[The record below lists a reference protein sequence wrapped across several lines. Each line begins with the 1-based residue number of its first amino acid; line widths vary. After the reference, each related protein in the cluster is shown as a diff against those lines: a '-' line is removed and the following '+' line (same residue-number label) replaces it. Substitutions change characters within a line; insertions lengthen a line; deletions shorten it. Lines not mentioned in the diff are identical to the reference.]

1 MIARRRRALRA
12 VPRLTPLTPATVA
25 RSRSTAS
32 HRAAPVAIGGR
43 QVLDVEG
50 QALSADQSR
59 KIAAACS
66 AGKAGATRV
75 FSGANGETSN
85 VEMKKVFGPD
95 GSMSSA
101 EEMAAA
107 AAEVKRCLR
116 QLGSLKSVW
125 ISGRVGRQASRMGR
139 YERNTALP
147 NINSCPV
154 FTQVPVAKE
163 PAATF
168 AARSA
173 ALMDPEATIDPELL
187 TASITHLFKGR
198 NGKWFV
204 GKTER
209 MEIGKSSGWLRTSEV
224 ANSPLGLEWQ
234 WSTSDGGWDVDS
246 AIALTP
252 IRTEAEQAKEDA
264 GEAKE
269 TAAAAE
275 AAAVA
280 PPAPPAAEA
289 AAKEE
294 EEEED
299 DDDAM
304 PSIDAVLDEAEGDA
318 DEADGVAGAKTL
330 GSAQTLVFTEC
341 NNCKYTIDG
350 PFVTKIYIAQCT
362 DLTLVLP
369 PTLKILAST
378 VEAFRSSRINLV
390 VGTPVGTMQIEQCAD
405 VNIVYHEEAWTKDT
419 QVVWAGVK
427 HLIVRYGKQPGDDG
441 FGDSGVGAAE
451 EEITTRKGALKAKKA
466 AKKNDPRRHMVRRV
480 RWCWVA
486 PSLHAGSHLRLAL
499 PLRSSPLPSPP
510 GAPRTDH
517 RGLRDRSFARR
528 DAQRRALAVP
538 DQARPR
544 SLRIDEDRP
553 PRKRLSVDEEGR
565 TELRPRPGGQCRKD
579 REEDGDYDQAGRR
592 VYRSA
597 GQAERAVPV
606 RQRAEVQEVLPRVR
620 AA

>member
-1 MIARRRRALRA
+1 MLRGAAR
-12 VPRLTPLTPATVA
+12 VTPLTPVTIAH
-25 RSRSTAS
+25 SRSTAL

-75 FSGANGETSN
+75 FSGATGETLN
-85 VEMKKVFGPD
+85 LEMKKVFGPD

-125 ISGRVGRQASRMGR
+125 ISGRVGRQATRMGR

-173 ALMDPEATIDPELL
+173 ALMDPEATIEPELL
-187 TASITHLFKGR
+187 AASITHLFKGR

-234 WSTSDGGWDVDS
+234 WSTSDGGWDIDS
-246 AIALTP
+246 AITLTP

-264 GEAKE
+264 AEAKE
-269 TAAAAE
+269 AAAAAE

-280 PPAPPAAEA
+280 PPSPPAAGAA

-294 EEEED
+294 DEDED
-299 DDDAM
+299 DSM
-304 PSIDAVLDEAEGDA
+304 PSIDAVLDEAQESAEGGDA
-318 DEADGVAGAKTL
+318 TAGAKTL

-350 PFVTKIYIAQCT
+350 PFVTKVSCFIYA
-362 DLTLVLP
+362 LTFCCE
-369 PTLKILAST
+369 SC
-378 VEAFRSSRINLV
+378 SRF
-390 VGTPVGTMQIEQCAD
+390 D
-405 VNIVYHEEAWTKDT
+405 
-419 QVVWAGVK
+419 
-427 HLIVRYGKQPGDDG
+427 
-441 FGDSGVGAAE
+441 
-451 EEITTRKGALKAKKA
+451 
-466 AKKNDPRRHMVRRV
+466 
-480 RWCWVA
+480 
-486 PSLHAGSHLRLAL
+486 L
-499 PLRSSPLPSPP
+499 PLS
-510 GAPRTDH
+510 
-517 RGLRDRSFARR
+517 
-528 DAQRRALAVP
+528 
-538 DQARPR
+538 
-544 SLRIDEDRP
+544 
-553 PRKRLSVDEEGR
+553 
-565 TELRPRPGGQCRKD
+565 
-579 REEDGDYDQAGRR
+579 
-592 VYRSA
+592 
-597 GQAERAVPV
+597 
-606 RQRAEVQEVLPRVR
+606 
-620 AA
+620 